1 MGHYTP
7 KTAITGNN
15 PSGPREKVDNERDN
29 KGRLALD
36 TTELRKQHAEVIEQ
50 IGVIRALIEM
60 PNSISGCSN
69 IGGRL
74 DVLAATL
81 LLHLSLED
89 REYYPAFLLSHDETI
104 RSCAERFFVEMGHL
118 RRAFGN
124 FREAWRSDRAMHL
137 NFATFGR
144 DAERVFSV
152 IENRIQRENSIL
164 FPLWDASQ
172 EGGPFI
178 EEHDLPQVRQH
189 A

>member
-1 MGHYTP
+1 M
-7 KTAITGNN
+7 
-15 PSGPREKVDNERDN
+15 
-29 KGRLALD
+29 D

-50 IGVIRALIEM
+50 IGAIRALIEL
-60 PNSISGCSN
+60 PNINSVCSDLC
-69 IGGRL
+69 GRL

-81 LLHLSLED
+81 ELHLSLED

-124 FREAWRSDRAMHL
+124 FREAWRSDRAMQL
-137 NFATFGR
+137 NFITFGR

-178 EEHDLPQVRQH
+178 EEQAPPQISQL